1 MQVELRHWDVMTR
14 TFMLSQGHIIMQT
27 QTIIN
32 HHLMQH
38 QSSFFNGIFCVDC
51 LTVLTCGRWM
61 QIFSVAAF
69 DKIVQW
75 LFVEHA

>member
-1 MQVELRHWDVMTR
+1 
-14 TFMLSQGHIIMQT
+14 MLGQGHIIMQT

-32 HHLMQH
+32 PHLMQH
-38 QSSFFNGIFCVDC
+38 QSSVSFFFFTGIFCVNC
-51 LTVLTCGRWM
+51 LVVLTCSRWM